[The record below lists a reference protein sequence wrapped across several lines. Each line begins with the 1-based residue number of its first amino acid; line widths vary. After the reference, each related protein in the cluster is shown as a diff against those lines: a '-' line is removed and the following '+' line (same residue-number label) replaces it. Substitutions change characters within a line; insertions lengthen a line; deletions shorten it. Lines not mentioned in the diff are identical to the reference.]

1 MSLTAIFIVCTA
13 VIWAVF
19 DVWVIAKKGNSES
32 ISAHIIRLARKWPL
46 FPLLSGILLGHFFW
60 SMPTESVYKNTEC
73 KKVESERTRQD

>member
-1 MSLTAIFIVCTA
+1 MSLTATFIVATA
-13 VIWAVF
+13 VIWVVF
-19 DVWVIAKKGNSES
+19 DVWVIAKKGKSES

-73 KKVESERTRQD
+73 KKVESVQSGKN